1 MLSTVVSYITDADN
15 STGILLVLLLLFIY
29 AYGAVMDYV
38 RSTENEDEF
47 D

>member
-1 MLSTVVSYITDADN
+1 MLSTVVSYISDPSN
-15 STGILLVLLLLFIY
+15 STGILLVLLLIFIN

-38 RSTENEDEF
+38 RNTENEDEP